1 MRAHMPVVPA
11 RGDRCARMH
20 ELNADV
26 RRQFRA
32 RIAAS
37 ARENSP
43 QASVREMQRLAVR
56 HAHLVQLLQQ
66 LRVDKKRRR
75 EDTG

>member
-1 MRAHMPVVPA
+1 
-11 RGDRCARMH
+11 MH

-26 RRQFRA
+26 VRQFRA

-43 QASVREMQRLAVR
+43 QARVRDMQRLAAR
-56 HAHLVQLLQQ
+56 HAELVHLLQQ
-66 LRVDKKRRR
+66 LRMDKKRRR
-75 EDTG
+75 DDAA